1 LEGTVRKGERTRA
14 MIVARAAPLFNSRG
28 YFGSSLADI
37 MRATGLEKGG
47 IYNHFDGKDDLAV
60 QAFDYAAGLIRRR
73 LRAAVDAHAHA
84 ADRLLAIVAVFRA
97 NVDDPP
103 VAGGCP
109 VLNTAVEADDA
120 HPLLRE
126 RARAAMDGWSGLIR
140 ETIRGGIRAGEV
152 RPGTD
157 PDAVA
162 TVLIA
167 TLEGAIMLT
176 KLYGDPVHMRRAVEH
191 LTTYIDTTVRA

>member
-1 LEGTVRKGERTRA
+1 MRKGERTRD

-28 YFGSSLADI
+28 YFGSSLSDI

-47 IYNHFDGKDDLAV
+47 IYNHFEGKDDLAV

-73 LRAAVDAHAHA
+73 LRAAVEEQEHA
-84 ADRLLAIVAVFRA
+84 ADRLLAIISVFRA
-97 NVDDPP
+97 NVEDPP

-126 RARAAMDGWSGLIR
+126 RARAALDGWSGLIR
-140 ETIRGGIRAGEV
+140 ETVLRGLRAGEI

-162 TVLIA
+162 TLLIA

-191 LTTYIDTTVRA
+191 LTAYIDTTVRA